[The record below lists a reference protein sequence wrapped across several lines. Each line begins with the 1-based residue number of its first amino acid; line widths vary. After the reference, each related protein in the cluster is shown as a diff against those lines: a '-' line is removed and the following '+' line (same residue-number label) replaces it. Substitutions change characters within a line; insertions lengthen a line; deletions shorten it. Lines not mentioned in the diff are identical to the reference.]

1 MKPRYR
7 ERRRGAVFTLRSWLS
22 IIFGLV
28 LIEFLANEVGP
39 PIIGCGIKGNLN
51 YNTGE
56 RIYHVRGQEYHWQT
70 RINWLKGERWFCSE
84 EDARK
89 AGWRKARR

>member
-1 MKPRYR
+1 VV
-7 ERRRGAVFTLRSWLS
+7 RRGGALFTMLAWLS
-22 IIFGLV
+22 IIFVGV
-28 LIEFLANEVGP
+28 LIGILANEVGP
-39 PIIGCGIKGNLN
+39 PIVGCGIKGNLS

-56 RIYHVRGQEYHWQT
+56 RIYHVRGQEYYWQT